1 MVSHNEAGRRHDRR
15 ARDHGANTGAGVNNI
30 GAPTNS
36 RRSTGY
42 LGRNGRHADASRRN
56 SAPGTGLPTV
66 THPQNGRE
74 TARPRGSHSHGNPN
88 MSHGLLLPTA
98 NMSTGAV
105 NNETSTEPASSAF
118 TTPVHR
124 RMINSSPGPQ
134 PIPFS
139 GSRLSQVVPEA
150 QRRPSP
156 MTPTGHEFLGSFTTS
171 PTPIRMVN
179 IPRGNSVEDQYVLP
193 NLVTS
198 NITVARRGTPRR
210 RSNNRGGDDSA
221 VMRRVSNP
229 RLRAVLTSSRLP
241 RPRQTHVS
249 ERPVIRMSGNRESR
263 HL

>member
-1 MVSHNEAGRRHDRR
+1 MARRNAR
-15 ARDHGANTGAGVNNI
+15 ARRNTHHAGDHPILNGNTGA
-30 GAPTNS
+30 PSTS

-42 LGRNGRHADASRRN
+42 HGRNGRHATNVPRT
-56 SAPGTGLPTV
+56 PTG
-66 THPQNGRE
+66 
-74 TARPRGSHSHGNPN
+74 GSNVHGKQIG
-88 MSHGLLLPTA
+88 SLVLLLLAT

-105 NNETSTEPASSAF
+105 NNETSTEPANSAF

-179 IPRGNSVEDQYVLP
+179 IPRGNSVEEQYVLP
-193 NLVTS
+193 SLVNS

-241 RPRQTHVS
+241 RPRQKAAE
-249 ERPVIRMSGNRESR
+249 ERPILRMSRSKESKYM
-263 HL
+263 